1 MSGTERKRFASGPI
15 RSAPFRS
22 AAYRTSVAAARVCA
36 SSVREASRR
45 VSHAILSWYER
56 FNFMNNSLRY
66 PASTPARWK
75 LIRRKLEV
83 GENGRKYRR
92 RVCRTVLRV
101 GKVTGVP
108 LVRRNRFHCKRR
120 LSPDKD
126 RTAEFVTDGGSL
138 PLLACQPLYRR
149 KGMGNCLNLRQL
161 SPSDVEPNIYGG

>member
-22 AAYRTSVAAARVCA
+22 AAYRTSVAATRVCA

-66 PASTPARWK
+66 PASNAGSVEINTEE
-75 LIRRKLEV
+75 IRS
-83 GENGRKYRR
+83 RR
-92 RVCRTVLRV
+92 AWTKISSACVCRTVLRV

-108 LVRRNRFHCKRR
+108 LERRNRFYCKRR

-126 RTAEFVTDGGSL
+126 RTAEFVAVDGGSL
-138 PLLACQPLYRR
+138 PVS
-149 KGMGNCLNLRQL
+149 L
-161 SPSDVEPNIYGG
+161 SAAIST